1 MRKPTSV
8 LSRLRSTRVQAVL
21 SLGVVLAASAT
32 GTYAYWTDS
41 ATVSGTTISSGSID
55 LFVNGGNNDT
65 AFTTMSLANMVPG
78 NSAAG
83 VITVKNNGN
92 SPLTYYVDGAASNT
106 DGKGLGAAMVVK
118 VTGDAT
124 RSGSSPTFTCS
135 GSALANTG
143 TSFSA
148 NLVQSGANAR
158 LLAAGASETLCVQAT
173 LPTGASTSLQN
184 ATTNVSFTFN
194 ASQLIP

>member
-1 MRKPTSV
+1 MRSPRF
-8 LSRLRSTRVQAVL
+8 LARLRSTRLQAAL
-21 SLGVVLAASAT
+21 SLGVVLAAGAT
-32 GTYAYWTDS
+32 GTWAYWTDS
-41 ATVSGTTISSGSID
+41 AVVSGTSISSGSID
-55 LFVNGGNNDT
+55 LMVNNQQNDT
-65 AFTTMSLANMVPG
+65 GFTTMSLSGMVPG

-106 DGKGLGAAMVVK
+106 DGKGLGAAMTVK
-118 VTGDAT
+118 VTGDAA
-124 RSGSSPTFTCS
+124 RSGSTPNFTCA

-143 TSFSA
+143 SAFAA
-148 NLVQSGANAR
+148 NLVQSTNPR

-173 LPTGASTSLQN
+173 LPTGAATSLQN

>member
-1 MRKPTSV
+1 MRKPHLFST
-8 LSRLRSTRVQAVL
+8 LRSTRVQAAL
-21 SLGVVLAASAT
+21 SLGVVLAAAAT
-32 GTYAYWTDS
+32 GTFAYWTDS

-55 LFVNGGNNDT
+55 LMVNNQQNDT
-65 AFTTMSLANMVPG
+65 GFTTMSLSNMVPG

-92 SPLTYYVDGAASNT
+92 SPLTYYVDGAAGNADS
-106 DGKGLGAAMVVK
+106 KGLGAAMAVK

-124 RSGSSPTFTCS
+124 RSGTTPNFTCS
-135 GSALANTG
+135 SSALANTG
-143 TSFSA
+143 TAFTTNLIQSA
-148 NLVQSGANAR
+148 NPR

-173 LPTGASTSLQN
+173 LPAGANTSLQN

>member
-1 MRKPTSV
+1 
-8 LSRLRSTRVQAVL
+8 VL

-41 ATVSGTTISSGSID
+41 ATVSGTTITSGSID

-65 AFTTMSLANMVPG
+65 AFTTMSLSNMVPG

-92 SPLTYYVDGAASNT
+92 SPLTYYVDGAASNA
-106 DGKGLGAAMVVK
+106 DGKGLGAAMTVK
-118 VTGDAT
+118 VTADAT
-124 RSGSSPTFTCS
+124 RSGSSPNWTCA

-143 TSFSA
+143 SSFSA
-148 NLVQSGANAR
+148 NLVQSANPR
-158 LLAAGASETLCVQAT
+158 MLAAGASETLCIQAT
-173 LPTGASTSLQN
+173 LPSSVTGTGLQN
-184 ATTNVSFTFN
+184 ASTNVSFTFN
-194 ASQLIP
+194 ASQLTS